1 MWRGSGGSPFAA
13 GAIIVK
19 KYRLSRQIGEGAMG
33 VVWAAVHVPTGAPVA
48 LKLVVRPEPE
58 LRRRLLRE
66 ASTWASLR
74 HENLVALLDFG
85 ETGSGDPFL
94 VTELLEGE
102 TLAGLLARRRTLSQQ
117 EAAAIGGDVARALVA
132 LHESGLVHRDLR
144 PANIFLHTPPGSGT
158 PVVKVLDPGVCRD
171 VVVPSG
177 ARTEPDAAPRSPA
190 YASPEQA
197 CAGPSIDGRS
207 DVWSLGVVLYEMLAG
222 VRPFEGD
229 EAAVLRQIVT
239 ADPAPLWHRA
249 RKVHPAIGGLV
260 MACLRR
266 PREERPWPVQEI
278 ALRLSPFAT
287 AAGGS
292 LPPLAIPLGAPPEIT
307 GLEDT
312 LNAHRSTPPAA
323 EPSEPPVA
331 LLDADTMPLGE
342 RSAPAPWVEI
352 TRHGTLVLPPAPAV
366 RGAPP
371 RPAPVM
377 SPVAARPPAP
387 ATPPATT
394 PYPTPAELRQ
404 TVTILPPPPVL
415 WGRTGAGSAPVDFR
429 PGWARPG
436 VLRVALGAAAV
447 LAVAALTAALIAA
460 QSDAEPSGK
469 VPRVSPGHGVESA
482 RTPPRD

>member
-1 MWRGSGGSPFAA
+1 MWRGPGGAPFAA

-19 KYRLSRQIGEGAMG
+19 RYRLSRQIGEGAMG
-33 VVWAAVHVPTGAPVA
+33 VVWAAVHLPTGAEVA

-66 ASTWASLR
+66 ARTWASMD

-94 VTELLEGE
+94 VTERLCGE
-102 TLAGLLARRRTLSQQ
+102 TLAGLLARRHTLSQQ
-117 EAAAIGGDVARALVA
+117 EAAAIGCDVARALVA

-144 PANIFLHTPPGSGT
+144 PANIFLHSPPGSGT

-177 ARTEPDAAPRSPA
+177 ARTSPDAAPRSPA

-197 CAGPSIDGRS
+197 CAGTSIDGRS

-239 ADPAPLWHRA
+239 ADPAPLWHRV
-249 RKVHPAIGGLV
+249 RKVHPAIAGLV

-278 ALRLSPFAT
+278 ALRLAPFAT

-312 LNAHRSTPPAA
+312 LNSQQSTPPAA
-323 EPSEPPVA
+323 KPSEPPEA
-331 LLDADTMPLGE
+331 LLDGDTMPLGE
-342 RSAPAPWVEI
+342 RSALAPSVEI
-352 TRHGTLVLPPAPAV
+352 TRSGTLVLPPAPAV
-366 RGAPP
+366 SGAPP
-371 RPAPVM
+371 RPATMV
-377 SPVAARPPAP
+377 SRVAAWPPAP
-387 ATPPATT
+387 ATPLAAA
-394 PYPTPAELRQ
+394 PYLPPSEPRQ

-415 WGRTGAGSAPVDFR
+415 WGRTGADSALVDFR
-429 PGWARPG
+429 PRWARPG
-436 VLRVALGAAAV
+436 ALRVALGAAAV
-447 LAVAALTAALIAA
+447 LAVAALTAALIAM
-460 QSDAEPSGK
+460 QSGEEPHGK
-469 VPRVSPGHGVESA
+469 VPRVSSGHHADSA

>member
-33 VVWAAVHVPTGAPVA
+33 VVWATVHVRTGARVA

-94 VTELLEGE
+94 VTELLCGE

-177 ARTEPDAAPRSPA
+177 ARAEPDAAPRSPA

-197 CAGPSIDGRS
+197 CAGTSIDGRS

-278 ALRLSPFAT
+278 ALRLAPFAT

-292 LPPLAIPLGAPPEIT
+292 LPPLAIPLGASPEI
-307 GLEDT
+307 
-312 LNAHRSTPPAA
+312 
-323 EPSEPPVA
+323 
-331 LLDADTMPLGE
+331 
-342 RSAPAPWVEI
+342 EI
-352 TRHGTLVLPPAPAV
+352 TRNGTLVLPPAPAV

-394 PYPTPAELRQ
+394 PYPAPAELRQ

-415 WGRTGAGSAPVDFR
+415 WRHAGADSAPVDFR
-429 PGWARPG
+429 PGWARPR
-436 VLRVALGAAAV
+436 VIRVAFGAAAV
-447 LAVAALTAALIAA
+447 LAVAALAAALIA
-460 QSDAEPSGK
+460 EPSNEEPCRK
-469 VPRVSPGHGVESA
+469 VPRTSASRTLDAAGAHPGE
-482 RTPPRD
+482 